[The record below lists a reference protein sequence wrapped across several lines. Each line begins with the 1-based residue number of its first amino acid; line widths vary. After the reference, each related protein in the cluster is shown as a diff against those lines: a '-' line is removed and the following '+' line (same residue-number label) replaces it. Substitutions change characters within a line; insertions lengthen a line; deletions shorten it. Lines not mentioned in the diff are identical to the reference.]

1 MVLEMLGVRVFARQA
16 MQDKLFHDAPVD
28 PRTAGPKPP
37 YRSEV
42 SRQQP
47 GTEDQ
52 LITKADHGE
61 ESYRGAGRLT
71 GRVALITGGDSGIGR
86 AVAIAFARE
95 GADVAINYLSEESE
109 DSEETAMLVEKAG
122 RRALRLP
129 GDIAHEEK
137 CIELIERVVKEFGR
151 LDILVNNAA
160 YQMTHQEM
168 DDWSSEEWDH
178 TFRVNVYAMFYLSK
192 TALQHMKPGGV
203 IINTASIQSL
213 QPKSHLLAYAT
224 SKGAVLNFTK
234 ALAELAMR
242 QGVRV
247 NAVGPGPVWTPLIP
261 STMPEEKVR
270 NFGGD
275 TMFERAAQPAEIAPA
290 YVFLASNDASYMTGE
305 LLAITGGKTPL

>member
-1 MVLEMLGVRVFARQA
+1 MKNNSVLNP
-16 MQDKLFHDAPVD
+16 PVD

-37 YRSEV
+37 YDFEM

-52 LITKADHGE
+52 LTTQADHGE
-61 ESYRGAGRLT
+61 ESYVGTGRLN
-71 GRVALITGGDSGIGR
+71 GRVALVTGGDSGIGR
-86 AVAIAFARE
+86 AVAIAYARE
-95 GADVAINYLSEESE
+95 GADVAIGYLPEEAK
-109 DSEETAMLVEKAG
+109 DADETARWVEQAG
-122 RRALRLP
+122 QRVLRVP
-129 GDIAHEEK
+129 GDISQEQN
-137 CIELIERVVKEFGR
+137 CIDIIENVVKEFGQ

-160 YQMTHQEM
+160 FQMTHKDM

-178 TFRVNVYAMFYLSK
+178 TFRVNIYSIFYLCK
-192 TALQHMKPGGV
+192 AAMKHLKPGGA

-213 QPKSHLLAYAT
+213 QPKSHLLAYAS

-234 ALAELAMR
+234 ALAELAMQ

-270 NFGGD
+270 TFGQD
-275 TMFERAAQPAEIAPA
+275 TAFGRAAQPAEIAPA
-290 YVFLASNDASYMTGE
+290 YVFLASNDARYMTGE
-305 LLAITGGKTPL
+305 LIAVTGGKTPL